1 MNDYEIRDWR
11 IKLSLRGH
19 KKILRLVA
27 YLIVLIGAV
36 VIVSNIGGAFSY
48 VFFYSVLL
56 YIPISIFY
64 ILYSIHSIRI
74 SQDMDG
80 RVFRKGTLREYSL
93 LIENAGL
100 LPVGPIT
107 LIAADRVTDFKEC
120 ITDTTYSLFPKD
132 TIRLENVISCKYSG
146 SYEAGVVAFT
156 IHDPFRIID
165 ASYRISTPLRVN
177 VLPAVTDIA
186 VSDINRKLENI
197 LIRSGNMVI
206 NNNENYLG
214 NDFRKYNPGDPI
226 NRVHWKNYART
237 GKLFIR
243 LPELKMSQMISLII
257 VKDEMDG
264 SEESLKKRDY
274 FLEYIVSVMNYFAKN
289 KKPLEITYFDSGI
302 RSCIVDDYE
311 SFDKAYFDVIKRI
324 MSKPASAEEE
334 GMAEVKNKTSAS
346 VIVFNEKELNLC
358 QS

>member
-27 YLIVLIGAV
+27 YLIVLIGAA

-56 YIPISIFY
+56 YIPISIFDY
-64 ILYSIHSIRI
+64 TFCNR
-74 SQDMDG
+74 
-80 RVFRKGTLREYSL
+80 L
-93 LIENAGL
+93 LF
-100 LPVGPIT
+100 P
-107 LIAADRVTDFKEC
+107 DRVTDFKEC

-146 SYEAGVVAFT
+146 SYEAGIVAFT

-243 LPELKMSQMISLII
+243 LPELKMSQMIII